1 MRKIFLFISIVFA
14 SVNVE
19 AQIDYSGNYHFQFK
33 VYVDRN
39 SPLKPKRDEISQ
51 GRMGD
56 LTLFKIDSVKYKFW
70 LSTNRGWPSYN
81 QGNID
86 GIIDVKDAKALYKG
100 KQDYTDSSCII
111 VFHFYK
117 SYIEV
122 EQKSSD
128 SQCGFG
134 FNVYADGKYGKKA
147 NTKLKN
153 AGLEDLY
160 IDYTKYKILPNK
172 TFLFEDSSGNKTKKQ
187 YFIKDDIVLGAI
199 ETENFVYVEFISRSG
214 KFIYGWLKKSEIK
227 AID

>member
-70 LSTNRGWPSYN
+70 LSANRGWPSYN

-134 FNVYADGKYGKKA
+134 FNVYADGKYSKRTS
-147 NTKLKN
+147 TKLKN
-153 AGLEDLY
+153 ADLENIY
-160 IDYTKYKILPNK
+160 VEYTKYKILSDK
-172 TFLFEDSSGNKTKKQ
+172 AFMFEDGSGTKTKRQ